1 MEFKE
6 KLKERRA
13 WEESEKTKANSSSEV
28 NDVSSASSEKHSEEA
43 IDGNAKNQ
51 PEKTDALEDRPDH
64 SQMNGEFET
73 LTKNG
78 DHATTAPDDG
88 KSSVLSIKSQSESKE
103 IITVTGAEPALMNG
117 ECKTVEVM
125 LVQKETPKN

>member
-28 NDVSSASSEKHSEEA
+28 NDVSSASSEKQSEEA

-78 DHATTAPDDG
+78 DRATTAPDDG